1 MKTKYIAMAAL
12 AAISLSSCNDW
23 LKEEAPGTN
32 KFDDFFTG
40 GAVAIQTVNACYA
53 HWPGNIIPAATSRNG
68 T

>member
-32 KFDDFFTG
+32 KFDDFFTE
-40 GAVAIQTVNACYA
+40 
-53 HWPGNIIPAATSRNG
+53 R
-68 T
+68 